1 MNLWKRDEPKI
12 DEKSWLFDSSSSLS
26 KLSTISKQNPSAY
39 GTCRDGMLNDQ
50 EVDKGV
56 RIFYLLI
63 FWSKLN
69 VEGYP
74 RFESQRYLTI
84 YPTPPPPLKSG
95 PRSLPNFFPLNPPN

>member
-50 EVDKGV
+50 EVDKGA
-56 RIFYLLI
+56 RIFLFIDILDYVGMI
-63 FWSKLN
+63 LN
-69 VEGYP
+69 NKDK
-74 RFESQRYLTI
+74 RESI
-84 YPTPPPPLKSG
+84 SI
-95 PRSLPNFFPLNPPN
+95 